1 METEYYLLMKIMDK
15 SYIAKARDVVE
26 VLFLDA
32 IHKIPGMKDYI
43 EGIVIR
49 NGILIPLIN
58 LEKEGK
64 YGKGINKYA
73 IIISIK
79 ERYIG
84 LLCDGVDMVMG
95 DRINIMSDNNMIKKY
110 NYNEEFVELLLE
122 INDKIYGLIEMEKLY
137 RIFEENNIRR
147 N

>member
-1 METEYYLLMKIMDK
+1 METEYYLIMKIMDK
-15 SYIAKARDVVE
+15 RYIAKARDVVE

-32 IHKIPGMKDYI
+32 VNKIPSMKDYI

-49 NGILIPLIN
+49 NGILIPLVN
-58 LEKEGK
+58 LEKGEK
-64 YGKGINKYA
+64 YGKEINKYA
-73 IIISIK
+73 IIFMIN

-84 LLCDGVDMVMG
+84 LICDEVDMVVG
-95 DRINIMSDNNMIKKY
+95 DRINIISDNNMLKRY
-110 NYNEEFVELLLE
+110 NYNEEFIELLLE
-122 INDKIYGLIEMEKLY
+122 INDEVHGLIEIQKLY